1 MAVLCPL
8 VAFASASDGWYVLS
22 LTQEI
27 RFASVVKPV
36 TVFGSLVALAS
47 VSDRWYALSVTQEG
61 RFASVGGY
69 ACHCVRFTRRL
80 PQCLTDGT
88 WVIYSRKSIYLCGH
102 ACSIRNRTKAPSGL
116 THRVRP
122 PACDSC
128 FFLTLSIS
136 MSLCLCCR
144 IYLTEPMLDGTL

>member
-47 VSDRWYALSVTQEG
+47 VSDRWYALSVTQEIDLLL
-61 RFASVGGY
+61 SVVMPVIVSDLLV
-69 ACHCVRFTRRL
+69 AC
-80 PQCLTDGT
+80 
-88 WVIYSRKSIYLCGH
+88 
-102 ACSIRNRTKAPSGL
+102 
-116 THRVRP
+116 
-122 PACDSC
+122 
-128 FFLTLSIS
+128 LSV
-136 MSLCLCCR
+136 
-144 IYLTEPMLDGTL
+144 